1 MRTIC
6 QKLMQGG
13 TLKRVRK
20 ELDLHVTVFNMFIGE
35 IKRLLI
41 KAGIQVRGV

>member
-35 IKRLLI
+35 IKRLLLE
-41 KAGIQVRGV
+41 AGLKVHGT